1 MDEMKGYLADIIEVW
16 QTVHDEL
23 GELHNDVEEASQEFS
38 RQDWEQVRLSLQSAA
53 EVCGRITVW
62 MGDLDI
68 SDIQATDAVIAP
80 GMTEEEIRTALKAGK
95 TISFEEYI
103 LAV

>member
-1 MDEMKGYLADIIEVW
+1 
-16 QTVHDEL
+16 
-23 GELHNDVEEASQEFS
+23 
-38 RQDWEQVRLSLQSAA
+38 
-53 EVCGRITVW
+53 